1 MAEAVAPRVFTIAPG
16 APFLPTLVEALS
28 TGRILPGLSL
38 SDGTL
43 DPLALADTT
52 IFLPTRRAARALTT
66 LLAQRCEGRAV
77 LLPRIVPLGDVD
89 DAEIALAADLG
100 GMGEGDFT
108 GLPPAIGE
116 TERRLILTRLVLAWA
131 KAVDRALLRLDDHE
145 PLLVPASPADALG
158 LAGDLARLMDA
169 LATEGIAWESLHSL
183 VEDRYSRYY
192 GITLDFL
199 KIAAETWPQILADRG
214 ASDPV
219 SRRNAIILADAER
232 LARERPEAPMIVAG
246 STGSVPATAHLIAA
260 VSRLPQGAV
269 VLPGLDRSLDE
280 PSWRAIAEARHGH
293 PQAALQRLMTTIGV
307 DRADVRELA
316 DLSPEATARAT
327 FLAEA
332 LRPAETTD
340 VWAAYRQGGGS
351 DGAGDFLTG
360 DFGAGDFATTTRAA
374 LAGLALVEAPDERSE
389 ALAAALAMREALE
402 TPGATVA
409 LVTPDRMLA
418 ERTIA
423 ELARWDIA
431 VEDSAG
437 LPLSRTRA
445 GGLAQLVAEAAL
457 ADFAAPELLALLSHP
472 DATFGQ
478 GFAAARQA
486 AEAFEIGLLRGPE
499 APPGIA
505 GLKAILPERRAEA
518 QSRRSPRPLR
528 RLGAPAW
535 DRIAALLDAM
545 EEAFGSFNR
554 QILADGPVDLVAMAA
569 AHDAAVRAVSARAP
583 EEEREPPRADGWGD
597 LASLFDDLAAA
608 EAADL
613 MGRAA
618 DYPAF
623 FAGLLAERVLRR
635 GEAAHRRAKVFGLL
649 EARLLSADRIVLGG
663 LDEGIWPPVVR
674 TDAFLNRPMRTALG
688 MSPPERRIGQTA
700 HDFVEALGTRDA
712 VITRALK
719 REGAPTVPSR
729 FLQRMRALAGREAWD
744 EVRARGRTILAWAE
758 ALEQAPAQPTLR
770 RPRPKPP
777 LHLIPRSLS
786 VTEVETLVRDPYA
799 VFAKHVLK
807 LDPLEGL
814 AVPPGAADRGNL
826 VHEALGRFA
835 MAYPAALPADALA
848 ALTAIGREVFAP
860 YRAYPDVMAL
870 WWPRFLRLA
879 EAYVAWEE
887 GRRPGLA
894 RLHAEISGALD
905 LALAD
910 GSSFALRGRA
920 DRVEERGDGAVIVDF
935 KTGQVPSAKQVFA
948 GFAPQMTLEAA
959 MLVAGGFKGPAPVSA
974 DRIELLYV
982 SATGGKEPLRPRP
995 VKPEKDE
1002 TRSVADLVAEHPV
1015 QLAKLMSRY
1024 CSGEIGFASRP
1035 FAEYAKREGVYD
1047 HLARV
1052 REWSTGGDDGG
1063 GE

>member
-1 MAEAVAPRVFTIAPG
+1 MARAPSPRVFTIAPG
-16 APFLPTLVEALS
+16 APFLPTLVEALAS
-28 TGRILPGLSL
+28 GRLVPGLQL
-38 SDGTL
+38 SDGTV
-43 DPLALADTT
+43 DPLVLADTT

-66 LLAQRCEGRAV
+66 LLAERCGGRAV

-100 GMGEGDFT
+100 AMGEGDFA

-199 KIAAETWPQILADRG
+199 KIAAETWPQILVDRG
-214 ASDPV
+214 VSDPV
-219 SRRNAIILADAER
+219 SRRNAIILADAAR

-269 VLPGLDRSLDE
+269 VLPGLDRGLDE
-280 PSWRAIAEARHGH
+280 LSWRAIADARHGH
-293 PQAALQRLMTTIGV
+293 PQAALQRLIATIGI
-307 DRADVRELA
+307 DRADVQELA
-316 DLSPEATARAT
+316 DLAPEVAARAI

-332 LRPAETTD
+332 LRPAETTH
-340 VWAAYRQGGGS
+340 VWAEHRRGTDDLFAR
-351 DGAGDFLTG
+351 
-360 DFGAGDFATTTRAA
+360 DFAATTDAA
-374 LAGLALVEAPDERSE
+374 LAGLILVEAPDERSE
-389 ALAAALAMREALE
+389 ALAAALAMRETLE

-445 GGLAQLVAEAAL
+445 GSLAQLVADAAL
-457 ADFAAPELLALLSHP
+457 ADCAAPQLLALLNHP

-478 GFAAARQA
+478 SFATARQVA
-486 AEAFEIGLLRGPE
+486 AELEIGLLRGPE

-505 GLKAILPERRAEA
+505 GLKAILPERQREA
-518 QSRRSPRPLR
+518 ASRRSPRPLR
-528 RLGAPAW
+528 RLGPAAW
-535 DRIAALLDAM
+535 NRVAALLDALQA
-545 EEAFGSFNR
+545 AFAPLER
-554 QILADGPVDLVAMAA
+554 QILADGQVDLVAMAS
-569 AHDAAVRAVSARAP
+569 AHDEVLRAVSARTSD
-583 EEEREPPRADGWGD
+583 EDWDPPRADGWGD
-597 LASLFDDLAAA
+597 LASLFDDLAVVQSA
-608 EAADL
+608 EL
-613 MGRAA
+613 IGRPG

-649 EARLLSADRIVLGG
+649 EARLLTADRIVLGG
-663 LDEGIWPPVVR
+663 LDEGIWPPAVR

-712 VITRALK
+712 VITRSLK

-729 FLQRMRALAGREAWD
+729 FLQRMKALAGSEAW
-744 EVRARGRTILAWAE
+744 EAVRARGRAILAWAE
-758 ALEQAPAQPTLR
+758 AIDRVPAEPPLR
-770 RPRPKPP
+770 RPMPKPP

-799 VFAKHVLK
+799 IYARHVLK
-807 LDPLEGL
+807 LDPLDGL

-835 MAYPAALPADALA
+835 LAYPAALPADALA

-860 YRAYPDVMAL
+860 YGAYPDVMAL

-879 EAYVAWEE
+879 EAYVAWEAA
-887 GRRPGLA
+887 RRPGLA
-894 RLHAEISGALD
+894 RLHAEISGGLD
-905 LALAD
+905 LVLAD

-920 DRVEERGDGAVIVDF
+920 DRVEESSDRAVIVDF
-935 KTGQVPSAKQVFA
+935 KTGQVPTPKQIFA

-959 MLVAGGFKGPAPVSA
+959 MLVAGGFKGPAPMPA
-974 DRIELLYV
+974 DRIDLLYV
-982 SATGGKEPLRPRP
+982 GASGGKEPLKPRP
-995 VKPEKDE
+995 VQPERGE
-1002 TRSVADLVAEHPV
+1002 TRSVADLVAEHPTRLA
-1015 QLAKLMSRY
+1015 QLLSRY
-1024 CSGEIGFASRP
+1024 CRGEIGFASRP

-1052 REWSTGGDDGG
+1052 REWSIGGDDGG

>member
-1 MAEAVAPRVFTIAPG
+1 MPSAAPRVFTIAPG
-16 APFLPTLVEALS
+16 APFLPTLVEAIAG
-28 TGRILPGLSL
+28 GRILPGLTL
-38 SDGTL
+38 GDDGAV
-43 DPLALADTT
+43 DPLTLADTT

-66 LLAQRCEGRAV
+66 LLAARCEGRAV

-100 GMGEGDFT
+100 GLGDSDLA

-116 TERRLILTRLVLAWA
+116 TERRLVLTRLVLAWA

-158 LAGDLARLMDA
+158 LAGDLARLMDG
-169 LATEGIAWESLHSL
+169 LATEGIAWDSLHSL

-199 KIAAETWPQILADRG
+199 KIAAETWPAILASRG

-232 LARERPEAPMIVAG
+232 LARERPAAPMIVAG

-260 VSRLPQGAV
+260 VARLPHGAV
-269 VLPGLDRSLDE
+269 VLPGLDLGLDE
-280 PSWRAIAEARHGH
+280 PSWRAVAEARHGH
-293 PQAALQRLMTTIGV
+293 PQATLQRLLETIGV
-307 DRADVRELA
+307 ERAEVAELA
-316 DLSPEATARAT
+316 VLTPEAGARAA

-332 LRPAETTD
+332 LRPAETTHL
-340 VWAAYRQGGGS
+340 WAQHRHDGGRF
-351 DGAGDFLTG
+351 A
-360 DFGAGDFATTTRAA
+360 ATTREA
-374 LAGLALVEAPDERSE
+374 LARLTLVEAPDERSE
-389 ALAAALAMREALE
+389 ALAAALAMRETLE

-423 ELARWDIA
+423 ELARWNIA

-445 GGLAQLVAEAAL
+445 GGLAQLVADAAL
-457 ADFAAPELLALLSHP
+457 ADFAAAELVALLNHP

-478 GFAAARQA
+478 SLATARQA
-486 AEAFEIGLLRGPE
+486 AADLEIGLLRGPE
-499 APPGIA
+499 PPPGIA
-505 GLKAILPERRAEA
+505 GLRAILPERRSEA
-518 QSRRSPRPLR
+518 GSRRSPRPLR
-528 RLGAPAW
+528 RLGDAAW
-535 DRIAALLDAM
+535 ARIAGVLDRV
-545 EEAFGSFNR
+545 EEAFSGFSWHH
-554 QILADGPVDLVAMAA
+554 LAAIPPDLVAFAGL
-569 AHDAAVRAVSARAP
+569 HGEAVRLVALRAP
-583 EEEREPPRADGWGD
+583 EEDWDPPRADGWGE
-597 LASLFDDLAAA
+597 LARLFDDLAVA
-608 EAADL
+608 EAGGL
-613 MGRAA
+613 EGSPA

-623 FAGLLAERVLRR
+623 FAGLLSERVMRR

-649 EARLLSADRIVLGG
+649 EARLLTADRIVLGG

-729 FLQRMRALAGREAWD
+729 FLQRMKALAGTEAWD
-744 EVRARGRTILAWAE
+744 AVRARGRSFLAFAE
-758 ALEQAPAQPTLR
+758 ALEHAPPAPLLR
-770 RPRPKPP
+770 QPRPKPP

-786 VTEVETLVRDPYA
+786 VTEVETLLRDPYA
-799 VFAKHVLK
+799 IYARHVLK
-807 LDPLEGL
+807 LDPLDDL

-826 VHEALGRFA
+826 VHDALGTFA
-835 MAYPAALPADALA
+835 AQYPGALPDDARAQLE
-848 ALTAIGREVFAP
+848 AIARDIFAP
-860 YRAYPDVMAL
+860 YKAYPDVMAL

-879 EAYVAWEE
+879 DAFIAWEE
-887 GRRPGLA
+887 ARRPGLA

-905 LALAD
+905 MTLAD
-910 GSSFALRGRA
+910 GSGFALRGRA
-920 DRVEERGDGAVIVDF
+920 DRVEERPEGAVIIDF
-935 KTGQVPSAKQVFA
+935 KTGQVPSPKQIFA
-948 GFAPQMTLEAA
+948 GFSPQMTLEAA
-959 MLVAGGFKGPAPVSA
+959 MLAAGGLKGPAPTPA

-982 SATGGKEPLRPRP
+982 SATGGNEPLKPRP
-995 VKPEKDE
+995 VKPPAGE
-1002 TRSVADLVAEHPV
+1002 TRSVADLVAEHPAR
-1015 QLAKLMSRY
+1015 LITLLSRY
-1024 CSGEIGFASRP
+1024 VSGEIGFVSRP
-1035 FAEYAKREGVYD
+1035 FAEFAKREGVYD

-1052 REWSTGGDDGG
+1052 REWSTGGDE
-1063 GE
+1063 GEGE